1 LTTAALLCLMAFGSA
16 LVLRSGIAQETEKED
31 EKKPKFTIKQV
42 MEKAHKN
49 KLLNKV
55 AEGKATEAEAK
66 ELVELYRALGKNEPP
81 RGETEAWKKK
91 TVAILEAAED
101 TVAKKEGAAERL
113 TKAANCANCHKE
125 HKPPAQ

>member
-1 LTTAALLCLMAFGSA
+1 LTSAALLVVFAFGSA
-16 LVLRSGIAQETEKED
+16 LLLRAGVAQEKED
-31 EKKPKFTIKQV
+31 DKPKYTIKQV

-55 AEGKATEAEAK
+55 AEGKATEEEVK
-66 ELVELYRALGKNEPP
+66 ELVDLYRALGKNQPP
-81 RGETEAWKKK
+81 KGEAEAWKKK
-91 TVAILEAAED
+91 TVALLKAAEE
-101 TVAKKEGAAERL
+101 VAEGKEGAGERL